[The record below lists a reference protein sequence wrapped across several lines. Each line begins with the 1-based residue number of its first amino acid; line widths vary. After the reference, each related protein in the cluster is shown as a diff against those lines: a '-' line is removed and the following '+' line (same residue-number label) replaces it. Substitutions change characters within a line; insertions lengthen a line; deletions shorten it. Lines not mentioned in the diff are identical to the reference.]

1 MKLAIIAAG
10 EGSRLRQEGLNVP
23 KPLVKINGETLID
36 KMVKRAENNGFQAI
50 HIIVNDIYPELFD
63 YVKAIE
69 SKTPIYIKVKTTES
83 SMHSFFELSEYL
95 EDAPFLLTTI
105 DPVFKENEFQQ
116 FMKFCTL
123 HKEYDGVMAVTR
135 FVDDEKPLWVETN
148 KDGRILGFQSEKR
161 NASFVSG
168 GFYYFTPTVLPVLR
182 QSIEN
187 GLLKMRNFQQELI
200 NKNHYLEAYE
210 FSKII
215 DIDHVSDI
223 QLASEFLK

>member
-63 YVKAIE
+63 YVKAIK

-105 DPVFKENEFQQ
+105 DPVFKENEFQEFIKYCIQ
-116 FMKFCTL
+116 

-148 KDGRILGFQSEKR
+148 NDGRILRFQSEEE

-168 GFYYFTPTVLPVLR
+168 GFYYFTPTVLPILR

-200 NKNHYLEAYE
+200 NKNYYLEAYE

>member
-63 YVKAIE
+63 YVKAIK

-105 DPVFKENEFQQ
+105 DPVFKENEFQEFIKYCIQ
-116 FMKFCTL
+116 

-148 KDGRILGFQSEKR
+148 NDGRILRFQSEEG

-168 GFYYFTPTVLPVLR
+168 GFYYFTPTVLPILR

-200 NKNHYLEAYE
+200 NKNYYLEAYE